1 MSGQLKNMKT
11 IYLYIIAVLATT
23 AILIVPVSDG
33 YAAEDTGDTTTVYG
47 LKTLLDMTVRHNPE
61 IRAARE
67 AVHAAGHRIS
77 VARGYP
83 DPSLTFTYFP
93 ESIETRLGPQRGI
106 LHLMQQIP
114 FPGKLSAKGNVSAV
128 EAHIMEERLKLT
140 TLRIRRSVKEA
151 YYSLLAVE
159 RAVAILHQQ
168 DGLLEKFEQLVSIR
182 LEAGRAPQHD
192 LLKVQMERLRLQDKQ
207 LSYEERRSVLT
218 TSLNELLNRNPHD
231 PIELEPAGQITEI
244 GLSLEELRR
253 LALDQPELR
262 LGKLAIDQRMQ
273 SVGLARKGYLPDF
286 TIGMSYFV
294 IGESPLDIPDSG
306 RDAWNVSVGVRIPL
320 WFGKVRG
327 DVEAAKSLTRHA
339 EYILEST
346 QTRIL
351 ATIESLYRQYR
362 IARDMVTLYQD
373 DLIPRARRVLESAEA
388 GYSTGEVDFLSVLD
402 SEVLLLELQISHAEK
417 TAKLER
423 KIAEIEEMAGS
434 DLVSI
439 E

>member
-1 MSGQLKNMKT
+1 M
-11 IYLYIIAVLATT
+11 T
-23 AILIVPVSDG
+23 AISIVPVSDG
-33 YAAEDTGDTTTVYG
+33 YAAEDSGDTTPAYG
-47 LKTLLDMTVRHNPE
+47 LRTLLDLAVRRNPE

-67 AVHAAGHRIS
+67 AVDAAEHRIS

-106 LHLMQQIP
+106 LHLMQPIP

-128 EAHIMEERLKLT
+128 EAHIMGERLKLT
-140 TLRIRRSVKEA
+140 ALRIRRRVKEA

-159 RAVAILHQQ
+159 RAVAILDQQ
-168 DGLLEKFEQLVSIR
+168 DALLEKIEQLVRTR
-182 LEAGRAPQHD
+182 LESGGAPQHD

-207 LSYEERRSVLT
+207 LSYEERRSALT
-218 TSLNELLNRNPHD
+218 ASLNELINRNPRD
-231 PIELEPAGQITEI
+231 PIELEPAGRMTEI
-244 GLSLEELRR
+244 SLSLEELRR
-253 LALDQPELR
+253 LALEQPELR
-262 LGKLAIDQRMQ
+262 MGNLAIDQRMQ

-306 RDAWNVSVGVRIPL
+306 DDAWNVSVSVKIPL

-327 DVEAAKSLTRHA
+327 DVEAAKSLARHA
-339 EYILEST
+339 EYTLEST
-346 QTRIL
+346 QARIL
-351 ATIESLYRQYR
+351 AAIESLYRQYR

-373 DLIPRARRVLESAEA
+373 DLIPRARQVLESAEA
-388 GYSTGEVDFLSVLD
+388 GYRTGEVDFLSVLD
-402 SEVLLLELQISHAEK
+402 SNILILELQISHAEK
-417 TAKLER
+417 TAELER
-423 KIAEIEEMAGS
+423 KIAALEEMAGS